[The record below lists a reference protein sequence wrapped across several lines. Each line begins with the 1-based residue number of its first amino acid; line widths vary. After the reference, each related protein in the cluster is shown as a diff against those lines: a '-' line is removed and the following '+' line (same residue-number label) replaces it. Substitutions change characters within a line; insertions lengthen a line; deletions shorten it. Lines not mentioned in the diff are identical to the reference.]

1 MACWFFFLMTLHRL
15 IAIDF
20 VGFSRIS
27 VDDISPQD
35 SALLRRKTLMQH
47 EPSSQN
53 KHITYSF

>member
-1 MACWFFFLMTLHRL
+1 MTLHRL
-15 IAIDF
+15 MVIDF

-35 SALLRRKTLMQH
+35 SAFLRRKTLMQH

-53 KHITYSF
+53 KHITYSY

>member
-1 MACWFFFLMTLHRL
+1 MTLHRL

-20 VGFSRIS
+20 VGFSRIFAYE
-27 VDDISPQD
+27 ILPQD
-35 SALLRRKTLMQH
+35 NAFMRRKTLMQH